1 MENLQNNFTNHTTI
15 NVENVLNCNNIAKL
29 LCYNKK
35 HSTKYLKEFIKF
47 NNMLLS
53 QCKKNE
59 KPDFNILNR
68 LLTIYMEI
76 TRNTENSEKNKNE
89 VLNTLDKLK
98 PYLKKTINNDDDRYN
113 IGLELYRCSVALTE
127 IVKLVKF
134 DITLSEKEN
143 KNDFKYDNFINGARK
158 FFNETK
164 NNYNIKMDDAIKK
177 YKDNRT
183 NDEIL
188 KDINN
193 TNTEQKKE
201 NEPANNNSFPINN
214 TIQKFKQERIS
225 NLKKI
230 FNKKE
235 NINKNL
241 LLEYF
246 EKFKEKLKPSSDE
259 NVQKIKKED
268 IENLK
273 QKIEM
278 LKKQNENLENENK
291 NLENIHKSILKN
303 HRNLINKKKST
314 KHLKNEYESFTKYN
328 KSLTSENTHLKRR
341 YEELKN
347 ENESLKKNIKNS
359 EKENKNIKNENENL
373 KKENENFHP
382 QIGAV
387 FQNEINKHKIK
398 KLNEEISSLEEYIEL
413 LKLENNRFSNQ
424 NLK

>member
-1 MENLQNNFTNHTTI
+1 MENLQNNFTNYNTI

-29 LCYNKK
+29 LCYNEK

-59 KPDFNILNR
+59 EPDFNILNR
-68 LLTIYMEI
+68 LLTIHMEI
-76 TRNTENSEKNKNE
+76 MRNTENSEKNKNE

-98 PYLKKTINNDDDRYN
+98 PSLKGKINNDDDRYN
-113 IGLELYRCSVALTE
+113 IGLELYWCSVALTE

-134 DITLSEKEN
+134 DITLSKKEN
-143 KNDFKYDNFINGARK
+143 KNEFKYDNFINGARK

-164 NNYNIKMDDAIKK
+164 NNYNIKMNDAIKK
-177 YKDNRT
+177 YLEEKSIDNDT
-183 NDEIL
+183 LLAQIHGTS
-188 KDINN
+188 
-193 TNTEQKKE
+193 TNTKQKKE
-201 NEPANNNSFPINN
+201 NEPANNNPLPINN
-214 TIQKFKQERIS
+214 TIQNFKQEKIS

-246 EKFKEKLKPSSDE
+246 EKFKEKLKPNSDE
-259 NVQKIKKED
+259 NIQKIKKED

-291 NLENIHKSILKN
+291 NLENIHKSILN
-303 HRNLINKKKST
+303 NLHNLISIKNTT
-314 KHLKNEYESFTKYN
+314 KHLKNEYEGFTKYN
-328 KSLTSENTHLKRR
+328 KSLTSENMHLKRR

-347 ENESLKKNIKNS
+347 ENEDLKKNIKNL
-359 EKENKNIKNENENL
+359 EKENENI

-382 QIGAV
+382 QINAV
-387 FQNEINKHKIK
+387 FQNEVNKHKIK

-413 LKLENNRFSNQ
+413 LKSENKRFSEQ